1 MNSPPGQVADRQIRT
16 RKNRRTRIGFP
27 HVSLIP
33 LSLVLLLLVAFPLV
47 ELIRMAF
54 SNLTLAGGEFN
65 WSFSGLE
72 NANAMLNDQIFWTS
86 VYQTLI
92 LVSVAVLVEVILGT
106 ALAIIV
112 EGLGRAASLARNLL
126 IWPVIVTPVAV
137 GVTFS
142 LILNPEF
149 GILNYILGVFN
160 LPTQAWLSS
169 TTWALPTVIAVDVWH
184 WTPFVFLLVLA
195 ALAGVDRSLYEA
207 ARTDGAS
214 AWQLIWHV
222 TLPGIAPTIATAA
235 LLRIV
240 LGFKVFD
247 EVYLLTSGGPGTS
260 TEVISTYIHDV
271 FSAQG
276 NLGYG
281 SFLSL
286 TTIVILGSGI
296 GLFFVIR
303 AGVRKWVA

>member
-1 MNSPPGQVADRQIRT
+1 MNSPSSQIADRRS
-16 RKNRRTRIGFP
+16 RSHKSRRTHIGFP
-27 HVSLIP
+27 HVALFP
-33 LSLVLLLLVAFPLV
+33 LSLVLLALVAFPLV
-47 ELIRMAF
+47 ELVRMAF
-54 SNLTLAGGEFN
+54 SNLTLSGGDFN
-65 WSFSGLE
+65 WSFSGLD
-72 NANAMLNDQIFWTS
+72 NFHSMLNDQIFWTS

-92 LVSVAVLVEVILGT
+92 LVSVAVLLEVILGT

-112 EGLGRAASLARNLL
+112 EGLGRSATLARNLL

-149 GILNYILGVFN
+149 GILNVFFGALD
-160 LPTQAWLSS
+160 LPTQSWLSS

-195 ALAGVDRSLYEA
+195 ALAGIDRSLYEA

-214 AWQLIWHV
+214 AWQVIWHV
-222 TLPGIAPTIATAA
+222 TLPGISPTIATAA

-247 EVYLLTSGGPGTS
+247 EIYLLTSGGPGTS

-271 FSAQG
+271 FATQG

-281 SFLSL
+281 SFLAL
-286 TTIVILGSGI
+286 TVIIILGLGI
-296 GLFFVIR
+296 GLFF
-303 AGVRKWVA
+303 AGRSYVRKWVA